1 MAIKTFIFKNT
12 TDGYFSIDDLSGV
25 RLPASGTVDVTDM
38 FTNYTIYESLDL
50 KSAISGTQIIV
61 NNGTNDLDVEDGLIY
76 CSYETPVED
85 LPGLHYDIDN
95 GTYSI
100 VIDGVA
106 YEPVTTFTKLTD
118 TPTTYSGE
126 AGKYL
131 RVLTTESGIEFV
143 DPSEV
148 DGIAGHDNAN
158 SEDESSTT
166 NTNFQQKLRL
176 SSTTDAGTYI
186 VMWYYEWRYKDGNFE
201 FKAQLQIDDTTIL
214 MDHNEQPTK
223 ISSWAP
229 ATGFKRVSLTG
240 ASHDID
246 LDYCSSKNGKEAL
259 IRRARLE
266 LWRI

>member
-1 MAIKTFIFKNT
+1 MSVEYIYDI
-12 TDGYFSIDDLSGV
+12 TDFPGSEVSLGTLSMEIEASSISVELDYMSLDNDAVSIWFLSALSG
-25 RLPASGTVDVTDM
+25 P
-38 FTNYTIYESLDL
+38 E
-50 KSAISGTQIIV
+50 
-61 NNGTNDLDVEDGLIY
+61 
-76 CSYETPVED
+76 
-85 LPGLHYDIDN
+85 
-95 GTYSI
+95 
-100 VIDGVA
+100 
-106 YEPVTTFTKLTD
+106 VTTLDNIVSNHDPVYDPEVHLPIGHSHNFITLFD

-131 RVLTTESGIEFV
+131 RVLTTESGIEFI
-143 DPSEV
+143 DSSDV
-148 DGIAGHDNAN
+148 DGIAGYDDAN

-201 FKAQLQIDDTTIL
+201 FKAQLQIDDTTTL
-214 MDHNEQPTK
+214 MEHKEQPTK
-223 ISSWAP
+223 VSSWAP

-240 ASHDID
+240 APHDID
-246 LDYCSSKNGKEAL
+246 LDYSSSKNGKEAL